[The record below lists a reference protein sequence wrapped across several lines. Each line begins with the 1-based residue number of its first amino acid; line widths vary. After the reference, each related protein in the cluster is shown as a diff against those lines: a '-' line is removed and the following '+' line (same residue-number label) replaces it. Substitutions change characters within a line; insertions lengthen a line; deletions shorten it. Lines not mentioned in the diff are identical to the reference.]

1 MREHSSRLAIIGLPA
16 SSVAAELQLEQRAKA
31 ALDEFVHRTPVSP
44 QDSAEARALYSR
56 VAPGE
61 QPDAPL
67 QLRECMASPKPPTVP
82 DGTAAELAEMLQAQ
96 SRVQGFMRDST
107 AYLECLD
114 EIIDG
119 DNEERIRELAL
130 NEYNRMVDITQR
142 LGNEFNKQVRA
153 FRARQ

>member
-1 MREHSSRLAIIGLPA
+1 
-16 SSVAAELQLEQRAKA
+16 
-31 ALDEFVHRTPVSP
+31 
-44 QDSAEARALYSR
+44 
-56 VAPGE
+56 
-61 QPDAPL
+61 
-67 QLRECMASPKPPTVP
+67 MASPKPPTVP